1 MEPMEIPN
9 PVVPRLLA
17 AKEERRRKLAGLP
30 FPGEG
35 RIVVRLQ
42 LMVAPILHARGRQAR
57 VWKIE

>member
-1 MEPMEIPN
+1 MEIPN
-9 PVVPRLLA
+9 PVVMRLLA

-30 FPGEG
+30 FPEKV

-42 LMVAPILHARGRQAR
+42 QMVAPIFRARGRQVR